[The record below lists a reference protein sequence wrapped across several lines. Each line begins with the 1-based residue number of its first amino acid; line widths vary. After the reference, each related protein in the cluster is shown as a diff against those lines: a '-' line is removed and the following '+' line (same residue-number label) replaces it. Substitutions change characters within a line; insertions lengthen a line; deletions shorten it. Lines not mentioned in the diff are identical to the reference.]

1 VDKRRDPP
9 ENRPLRIA
17 HLTSAHS
24 RNDVRVFLKEC
35 RSLAKLGHEVTLV
48 VIDGRGSSSVDGVR
62 VVDAGRRAGH
72 RLGRIISGAARV
84 FIAARRLRADVYHIH
99 DPELIPWGLLL
110 RAEGARVIYDAHE
123 HVPEDILSKHYL
135 PAQLVKPLASVLG
148 AFELGA
154 AKRMSGVIAATPH
167 IADRFRAHCATV
179 EGIYNFPLTDELARA
194 APWEARARQACY
206 VGGVSLNRG
215 IREVAQ
221 AARLCRAKVV
231 VAGPLWD
238 GLDSLKVEEIPGWS
252 NLCYVGQLPREK
264 VADVMAQSRVGVV
277 TFLAIQSHRNALPNK
292 LFEYMSAGIP
302 VVASNFPLWREIVD
316 ETGSGLCVDPS
327 DPEAIAAAIDE
338 LVENETLARQCSAN
352 GIQAVAEK
360 FNWSTQERKL
370 SRLYDRVVWGDRAC
384 E

>member
-1 VDKRRDPP
+1 MDKPRDVAG
-9 ENRPLRIA
+9 NGPLRIA

-72 RLGRIISGAARV
+72 RLGRAISGAARV
-84 FIAARRLRADVYHIH
+84 FMAARRLRSDLYHIH

-110 RAEGARVIYDAHE
+110 RATGAKVIYDAHE

-135 PAQLVKPLASVLG
+135 PAPLVKPLARVLG

-154 AKRMSGVIAATPH
+154 AKRMSGVVAATPH
-167 IADRFRAHCATV
+167 IADRFRARCRMV
-179 EGIYNFPLTDELARA
+179 EGVYNFPLADELARA
-194 APWEARARQACY
+194 APWQARARQACY
-206 VGGVSLNRG
+206 VGGVSVNRG

-221 AARLCRAKVV
+221 AARLCRSKVV

-238 GLDSLKVEEIPGWS
+238 GLDPQKVAEIPGWGQ
-252 NLCYVGQLPREK
+252 LCYVGQLSREK

-277 TFLAIQSHRNALPNK
+277 TFLAIESHRNALPNK

-316 ETGSGLCVDPS
+316 ETGSGLCVDPG

-338 LVENETLARQCSAN
+338 LVENETLARQCGAN
-352 GIQAVAEK
+352 GIKAVAGK
-360 FNWSTQERKL
+360 FNWGTQERKL
-370 SRLYDRVVWGDRAC
+370 SQLYDRVVSGNRTG